1 MLLLADDT
9 RSDAAQMLV
18 HSASQQSRAGTSR
31 YVLFTTF
38 FDMSAS
44 YALLPVRG
52 ASLHPRKF
60 TPDFRQAL
68 GPELA
73 YLLCLLLSLLAV
85 KLCVVNTYR
94 WMLDALCAF
103 ECLCVNVVVL
113 ICLWGKQVFIGLGP
127 PRGPRREQLRQLGNG
142 RESIL
147 AKHRN

>member
-1 MLLLADDT
+1 
-9 RSDAAQMLV
+9 MLV

-85 KLCVVNTYR
+85 KLCVVYIKVDARCIVRIRMSMRKCGCADMSVGKTGTYWTGTTQR
-94 WMLDALCAF
+94 TKARTAPATGEW
-103 ECLCVNVVVL
+103 
-113 ICLWGKQVFIGLGP
+113 
-127 PRGPRREQLRQLGNG
+127 PRIDTREAPK
-142 RESIL
+142 L
-147 AKHRN
+147 AAAAPNCDGIARK